1 MACCYCYSC
10 KKELDIDAKVGRSE
24 SCPFCG
30 KDLHVCYN
38 CLFYSPSAY
47 NACHEP
53 QAERVVD
60 KDRSNFCDYFT
71 FSNSVSVEKTGD
83 EEKDAKEKLESLFKK

>member
-1 MACCYCYSC
+1 MACCYCFSC
-10 KKELDIDAKVGRSE
+10 KKELDIDAKVGRLE
-24 SCPFCG
+24 ACPFCER
-30 KDLHVCYN
+30 DLHVCYN

-71 FSNSVSVEKTGD
+71 FSDSASVEQNGGK
-83 EEKDAKEKLESLFKK
+83 ERDARGKLESLFKK